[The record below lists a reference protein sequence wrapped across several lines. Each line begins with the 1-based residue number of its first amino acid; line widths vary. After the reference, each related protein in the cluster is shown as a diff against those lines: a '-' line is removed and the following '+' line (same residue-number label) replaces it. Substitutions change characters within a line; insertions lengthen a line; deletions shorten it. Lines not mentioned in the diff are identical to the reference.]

1 MLQEGADPKCNI
13 YERVT
18 KQQIEQYEKGLTS
31 NKYQWDYSAEKPE
44 DSLVSA
50 FAFVLRQDWKDL
62 AYIMLEVS
70 KLPMFD
76 AIQVYISSK
85 KTSKFKGA
93 KTNLKFRKFH
103 SKWGKS
109 KWYLKYVTLI
119 MYWYAKCI

>member
-76 AIQVYISSK
+76 AIQVSNAKLVCTQLSGKCGHISIKVFQQNQSV
-85 KTSKFKGA
+85 
-93 KTNLKFRKFH
+93 LP
-103 SKWGKS
+103 
-109 KWYLKYVTLI
+109 
-119 MYWYAKCI
+119 